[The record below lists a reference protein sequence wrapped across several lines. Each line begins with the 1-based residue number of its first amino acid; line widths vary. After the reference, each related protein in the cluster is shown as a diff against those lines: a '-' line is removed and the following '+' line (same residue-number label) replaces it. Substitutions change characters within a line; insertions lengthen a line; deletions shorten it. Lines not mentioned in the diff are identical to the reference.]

1 MQYNPPTYYRPYDS
15 DDEDDDDKTQ
25 SSSSGSVESE
35 NTEFD
40 RFEDP
45 RYAIIKAAGPSFK
58 TLSKQELYSNAG
70 LASSVYEPATQSTF
84 TNSILYMPPPKT
96 TQTSLFSIK
105 SSNRDQ
111 NIYPASARFS
121 LKLPRVY
128 RNVSQ
133 VRCVQISFPYYQ
145 AAIANPSSIRSTM
158 VSYLHANLS
167 PSTFSSSLACID
179 TTSATYSFMYREVG
193 RHNFAVGASGEPLY
207 LVTQMR
213 DGGYNPDS
221 LVAELNK
228 QMNTTP
234 YFNIIDYATHYALFQ
249 TNLTLTHLFNYP
261 NDYTYDP
268 VTNRF
273 TQITQQTEVQALF
286 IPTTFT
292 QATTP
297 PTDRE
302 TFVAYYYPV
311 LKIAVLDPSDQYM
324 LDLGGLSYSTVY
336 KRVVN
341 FFEGLNSDFYYNL
354 CSTNVNFLTTLRR
367 KYTFEYAPILKY
379 NWYYDVNINRI
390 GVTFNELCQSITQD
404 ILYENANC
412 IATAQSQ
419 YGLSATTFLT
429 LQASASANAAVAEDF
444 YNVINEALAGSL
456 NIPYGLYS
464 KEELATLSTIIKTSD
479 PAISPLPP
487 DQLVS
492 TSKNLLQIALG
503 GPPNKPSVPA
513 APYYPPNPPAFT
525 FGDIMLGNTS
535 NTTATLVNQA
545 AGTATATAGYTPAY
559 ATAIANLN
567 TLSYVDRYVGAG
579 LYPGYGGENFTDV
592 SQNTVFGKGKI
603 TNFSTLYGNYRTY
616 FYLFA
621 NQLSTIST
629 ILGCSNTD
637 LNYYINRKYG
647 TVFPPELLNIG
658 ALNIKGGYL
667 NSIDTSI
674 DVEWFTNNTICR
686 ESTPFDDLSSVAQQQ
701 GCVAIRNYIFNTFY
715 GPLPPKYVQNLLTFK
730 MGMIGPK
737 YTNVSSLLRHYNF
750 IMPFSPLINQN
761 TYLQINT
768 QQTLAF
774 NGMDVA
780 GDENVTLTN
789 ETTGQTKLVLGKIL
803 MTGLTFLGVSQTI
816 IQQPA
821 LFTPPVGKLDKL
833 EFNMLLDDGTPL
845 ADVFPFN
852 YDATNWDA
860 VFQIDEEVG
869 TIDRSDLTEK
879 PTVPLAYGR
888 LPY

>member
-1 MQYNPPTYYRPYDS
+1 MQYNPPAYYRPYDS
-15 DDEDDDDKTQ
+15 DDEDDGKTDQ
-25 SSSSGSVESE
+25 TSDTDSVESE
-35 NTEFD
+35 NSEFD

-58 TLSKQELYSNAG
+58 TLSKQELYSNSG

-84 TNSILYMPPPKT
+84 TNSILYSPPATT
-96 TQTSLFSIK
+96 TQSSLFSIK

-111 NIYPASARFS
+111 NIYPATARFS

-145 AAIANPSSIRSTM
+145 AAIANPSSLHSTL
-158 VSYLHANLS
+158 VSYLHTNLP

-179 TTSATYSFMYREVG
+179 TTSATYSFMYKEVG
-193 RHNFAVGASGEPLY
+193 RRNFAEGASGEPLY
-207 LVTQMR
+207 LVTEVR
-213 DGGYNPDS
+213 DGGYNPDT

-249 TNLTLTHLFNYP
+249 TNLTVTHLFNYP
-261 NDYTYDP
+261 NDFTYDP

-273 TQITQQTEVQALF
+273 TQITQPNEVQALF
-286 IPTTFT
+286 IPSTYTQFT
-292 QATTP
+292 GP
-297 PTDRE
+297 PTNQE

-311 LKIAVLDPSDQYM
+311 LKIAMLDPSDQY
-324 LDLGGLSYSTVY
+324 LLNLNGTSYSTAY
-336 KRVVN
+336 KRIVN
-341 FFEGLNSDFYYNL
+341 FFEGFNSDYYYST
-354 CSTNVNFLTTLRR
+354 CSTNVNFLTKLRR
-367 KYTFEYAPILKY
+367 KYTFEYAPIMKY

-390 GVTFNELCQSITQD
+390 GVTFNELCTSITND
-404 ILYENANC
+404 IVAENANC
-412 IATAQSQ
+412 ILSAQSQ
-419 YGLSATTFLT
+419 YGYSQTTFLN
-429 LQASASANAAVAEDF
+429 LQIKVATDGAIAEDF
-444 YNVINEALAGSL
+444 YNVINEALAKSL

-464 KEELATLSTIIKTSD
+464 KDELATLSTILLTSN
-479 PAISPLPP
+479 PAISPLPA

-492 TSKNLLQIALG
+492 SSANLLQIALG
-503 GPPNKPSVPA
+503 GPPNKPPQPPLPT
-513 APYYPPNPPAFT
+513 APYYPTAPYN
-525 FGDIMLGNTS
+525 FGYIMIGDASGL
-535 NTTATLVNQA
+535 TATLVNQA
-545 AGTATATAGYTPAY
+545 AGTAIPNIYTPAY
-559 ATAIANLN
+559 STAISNLN
-567 TLSYVDRYVGAG
+567 SYSYVNRYVGNG
-579 LYPGYGGENFTDV
+579 LLPGYGGANFTDV
-592 SQNTVFGKGKI
+592 SQNTVLAKGII
-603 TNFSTLYGNYRTY
+603 TNFSSLYGNFRNY
-616 FYLFA
+616 FNLYST
-621 NQLSTIST
+621 QLSTIST
-629 ILGCSNTD
+629 ILGCSNTN

-667 NSIDTSI
+667 NKIDTSV
-674 DVEWFTNNTICR
+674 DVEWFTNNQLCKP
-686 ESTPFDDLSSVAQQQ
+686 SSPFDDLASQEQKD
-701 GCVAIRNYIFNTFY
+701 GCRYINNYIFNTFY
-715 GPLPPKYVQNLLTFK
+715 GPLPPKYVKNLLTFK

-737 YTNVSSLLRHYNF
+737 YTNVSSLVRHYNF
-750 IMPFSPLINQN
+750 ILPYSPLINQN

-780 GDENVTLTN
+780 DDENVTFTN

-821 LFTPPVGKLDKL
+821 LFTPPIGKLDKL
-833 EFNMLLDDGTPL
+833 EFNMLLDDGVSL

-852 YDATNWDA
+852 YDSTNWDA
-860 VFQIDEEVG
+860 VFQIDEEVA
-869 TIDRSDLTEK
+869 TIDRSELTEK

>member
-1 MQYNPPTYYRPYDS
+1 MQYNPPAYYRPYES
-15 DDEDDDDKTQ
+15 DDEDDDDKTEVTSD
-25 SSSSGSVESE
+25 SSISE
-35 NTEFD
+35 NSQFD

-58 TLSKQELYSNAG
+58 TLSKQELYNSSG
-70 LASSVYEPATQSTF
+70 IPSSVYEPATQSTF
-84 TNSILYMPPPKT
+84 TNSILYLPPPKT

-133 VRCVQISFPYYQ
+133 VRCVQVSFPYYQ
-145 AAIANPSSIRSTM
+145 AAIANPSSLNSTL
-158 VSYLHANLS
+158 VNYLYSNLS
-167 PSTFSSSLACID
+167 PSTFSSSISCLN
-179 TTSATYSFMYREVG
+179 TTSATYSFMYREIG
-193 RHNFAVGASGEPLY
+193 RTNPVPDAFGAPLY
-207 LVTQMR
+207 LVTSLR
-213 DGGYNPDS
+213 DGGYNPDTI
-221 LVAELNK
+221 VAELNK
-228 QMNTTP
+228 QMNSTP
-234 YFNIIDYATHYALFQ
+234 YFNIIDYATHYA
-249 TNLTLTHLFNYP
+249 TYRANLTLTHLFNYP

-273 TQITQQTEVQALF
+273 TQITQPSDVQALF
-286 IPTTFT
+286 IPTTYT
-292 QATTP
+292 QAVTS

-302 TFVAYYYPV
+302 IFVAYYYPV
-311 LKIAVLDPSDQYM
+311 LKIAVLDPSDQYQ
-324 LDLGGLSYSTVY
+324 LDLNGYTYETTY

-341 FFEGLNSDFYYNL
+341 FFEGLDSTFYYDL
-354 CSTNVNFLTTLRR
+354 CSSNVSFLTKLRR
-367 KYTFEYAPILKY
+367 QYTFEYAPILKY
-379 NWYYDVNINRI
+379 NWYYDVNLNRI
-390 GVTFNELCQSITQD
+390 GVTFNELCTSITSD
-404 ILYENANC
+404 IVFQNANC
-412 IATAQSQ
+412 IAAAQQQNCLTATDFLALQ
-419 YGLSATTFLT
+419 TTV
-429 LQASASANAAVAEDF
+429 AADGAVVEDF
-444 YNVINEALAGSL
+444 YNVISKALASCMG
-456 NIPYGLYS
+456 IPYGVYS
-464 KEELATLSTIIKTSD
+464 QNDIANPSTVISTSNVV
-479 PAISPLPP
+479 LPP

-492 TSKNLLQIALG
+492 SSSNLLAIALG
-503 GPPNKPSVPA
+503 GPPNKPVVPPS
-513 APYYPPNPPAFT
+513 PYYPPNPPAFT
-525 FGDIMLGNTS
+525 FGPIMFADASSL
-535 NTTATLVNQA
+535 TATLVNQT
-545 AGTATATAGYTPAY
+545 AGSASASAGYTPAY
-559 ATAIANLN
+559 STALGCLN
-567 TLSYVDRYVGAG
+567 TESYINRYVGAG
-579 LYPGYGGENFTDV
+579 LLNGYGGVNFSDTSIRTCITEGV
-592 SQNTVFGKGKI
+592 I
-603 TNFSTLYGNYRTY
+603 TNFSTLYGQ
-616 FYLFA
+616 YLKYYSSYTG
-621 NQLSTIST
+621 NLKTISS

-667 NSIDTSI
+667 NTIDTSI
-674 DVEWFTNNTICR
+674 DVEWFTNNRLCKP
-686 ESTPFDDLSSVAQQQ
+686 SSPFDDFTSEEQKL
-701 GCVAIRNYIFNTFY
+701 GCGAINTYIYNTFY

-730 MGMIGPK
+730 IGMIGPK

-768 QQTLAF
+768 QQSLTF

-821 LFTPPVGKLDKL
+821 VFTPPIGKLDKL

-860 VFQIDEEVG
+860 VFQIDEEVA
-869 TIDRSDLTEK
+869 TIDRADLTEK
-879 PTVPLAYGR
+879 PTVPLAYGK